1 MEAVREVT
9 DWATPNHTY
18 LLDGTT
24 LIAYIKVGE
33 TKPYY
38 FKNGI
43 KNFDNRGRKFVK
55 ADASLFDSHV
65 ESAVSNLIEVQGSKG
80 AVYHVDPELHSCTC
94 PGYTFRGKCKH
105 TDILVD
111 KLAV

>member
-1 MEAVREVT
+1 MEALRETT

-24 LIAYIKVGE
+24 LVAYIKQGTTE
-33 TKPYY
+33 PFY
-38 FKNGI
+38 FSKGI
-43 KNFDNRGRKFVK
+43 KNFDKRGRKFEK
-55 ADASLFDSHV
+55 ADISLF
-65 ESAVSNLIEVQGSKG
+65 EASASSNLIEVQGSKG
-80 AVYHVDPELHSCTC
+80 AVYYVDPELHSCTC

-111 KLAV
+111 NLVS

>member
-1 MEAVREVT
+1 MEALRETT

-24 LIAYIKVGE
+24 LIAYIKQGE
-33 TKPYY
+33 TVPFY
-38 FKNGI
+38 FSKGI
-43 KNFDNRGRKFVK
+43 KHFDKRGRQFEKVST
-55 ADASLFDSHV
+55 DLFESHV

-80 AVYHVDPELHSCTC
+80 AVYYVDPELHSCTC

-105 TDILVD
+105 TDVLVD
-111 KLAV
+111 KLAA

>member
-1 MEAVREVT
+1 MEALREVT

-24 LIAYIKVGE
+24 LVAYIKQGE
-33 TKPYY
+33 TEPFY

-43 KNFDNRGRKFVK
+43 KHFDKRGRKFVK
-55 ADASLFDSHV
+55 ADINLFEAPAS
-65 ESAVSNLIEVQGSKG
+65 SNLIEVQGSKG
-80 AVYHVDPELHSCTC
+80 AVYYVDPELHSCTC

-111 KLAV
+111 KLVA

>member
-1 MEAVREVT
+1 MEALRETT

-24 LIAYIKVGE
+24 LVAYIKQGE
-33 TKPYY
+33 TTPFY
-38 FKNGI
+38 FTKGI
-43 KNFDNRGRKFVK
+43 KHFDKRGRKFVP
-55 ADASLFDSHV
+55 ADKGLFEASAS
-65 ESAVSNLIEVQGSKG
+65 SNLIEVQGSKG
-80 AVYHVDPELHSCTC
+80 AVYYVDPELHSCTC

-111 KLAV
+111 NLVV